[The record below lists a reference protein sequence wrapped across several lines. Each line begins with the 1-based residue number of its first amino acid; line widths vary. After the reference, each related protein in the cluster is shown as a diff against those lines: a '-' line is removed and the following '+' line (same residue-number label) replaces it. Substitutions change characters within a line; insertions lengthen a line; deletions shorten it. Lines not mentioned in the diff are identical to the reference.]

1 MKQSGQMSV
10 TLTPELE
17 KLVRAEV
24 EGGGYASNSEVIREA
39 LRARYRRMKTLELDA
54 ALDRGLA
61 DVAAGRVMPLEQAF
75 SHIRAEIGLKAAGE
89 G

>member
-24 EGGGYASNSEVIREA
+24 DGGVYASNSEVVREA
-39 LRARYRRMKTLELDA
+39 LRERYRRMKTLELDA
-54 ALDRGLA
+54 AIDRGLA
-61 DVAAGRVMPLEQAF
+61 DIAAGRVMPLEEAF
-75 SHIRAEIGLKAAGE
+75 AHIRAEIGLKAAGE
-89 G
+89 N